1 MSTRLILFKS
11 PHPDGSDPISPNGDD
26 TTRRW
31 INYDDNARRW
41 INYDDNTRKI
51 GSRSGSVFAIPTK
64 KKKLARLEDEYI
76 LLRETLEELIRQS
89 LSKGL
94 IEEKEVHLQMGC
106 FDQGLFYWYWALEHD
121 FIKIFRRYPGRA
133 WEIGSSLPSDHEEI
147 NASRGF
153 RA

>member
-1 MSTRLILFKS
+1 
-11 PHPDGSDPISPNGDD
+11 
-26 TTRRW
+26 
-31 INYDDNARRW
+31 
-41 INYDDNTRKI
+41 
-51 GSRSGSVFAIPTK
+51 VFAIPTK

-121 FIKIFRRYPGRA
+121 FLKIRYSGDIPVAHGKF
-133 WEIGSSLPSDHEEI
+133 GPLSLLIMNKSFQRFQSI
-147 NASRGF
+147 RGKSAKQKKICGWSRPLKRFDKCSESLSFSGLQCSI
-153 RA
+153 